1 MFHLFFILQVW
12 LSRCCIC
19 FYTYVASV
27 LPGCCVYLQWFSSV
41 FYVVLQVFQTHVSSV
56 SWEFRRMFQT
66 LHPYVLKVDRGSH
79 KLQQLGRRRVGVD
92 DGGGA
97 SCSPHD
103 LVAQAPHG
111 RAKRKHGEACWCR
124 RGRSAGMHGNKV

>member
-1 MFHLFFILQVW
+1 
-12 LSRCCIC
+12 
-19 FYTYVASV
+19 
-27 LPGCCVYLQWFSSV
+27 LQWFSSV
-41 FYVVLQVFQTHVSSV
+41 FHVVLQVFQTHVSSV
-56 SWEFRRMFQT
+56 SWAFRRMFQT
-66 LHPYVLKVDRGSH
+66 LHPYVLKVDRGIAHVVTEPTFRSH

-111 RAKRKHGEACWCR
+111 RAKRKHGGACWCR